1 MELVVKLLSAVK
13 ICDAHKEW
21 GLDRATNESY
31 ASVLKGASESFKRL
45 TGSPTK
51 RQSEHD
57 HAWEKHKSKSKTGL
71 QSFLEAKDVG
81 NRQSDKRALATVAI
95 PIEDD

>member
-1 MELVVKLLSAVK
+1 MVRTRKIDLEQMELVVKF
-13 ICDAHKEW
+13 CDAHEEW

-31 ASVLKGASESFKRL
+31 ASVLKGARESFKRL

-57 HAWEKHKSKSKTGL
+57 HA
-71 QSFLEAKDVG
+71 
-81 NRQSDKRALATVAI
+81 
-95 PIEDD
+95 

>member
-1 MELVVKLLSAVK
+1 MVVKLLSAVK
-13 ICDAHKEW
+13 ICDAHEEW

-57 HAWEKHKSKSKTGL
+57 HA
-71 QSFLEAKDVG
+71 
-81 NRQSDKRALATVAI
+81 
-95 PIEDD
+95 